1 MNTRRRRTASKAPN
15 WITAKYPSICAE
27 TGAAINVG
35 DECLHYPSDR
45 KVYHVDS
52 LTAVHWRQ
60 QQQSDAYGLADA
72 GW

>member
-1 MNTRRRRTASKAPN
+1 MRRTRNSAPT
-15 WITAKYPSICAE
+15 WIKAKYASHCAE
-27 TGAAINVG
+27 TGAAINAG
-35 DECLHYPSDR
+35 DECLYYPSEK

-60 QQQSDAYGLADA
+60 QQQSDAFGLADA